1 MCFSRST
8 QPLTAHVR
16 AQSLSQSVEPT
27 KMEANPVRLLTPLS
41 NRKSS
46 FLQILLSDGH
56 FENHIANT
64 YPLESLSPSFRVDDI
79 KFAASAEDQVVVRI
93 NSWQGQTTIQG
104 EWREGDYEEG
114 VVLNFLEDMVQIMKS
129 IIP

>member
-1 MCFSRST
+1 
-8 QPLTAHVR
+8 
-16 AQSLSQSVEPT
+16 
-27 KMEANPVRLLTPLS
+27 MEENPVGLLTPLS

-46 FLQILLSDGH
+46 FLQILLSDGY
-56 FENHIANT
+56 FENHIAHT

-93 NSWQGQTTIQG
+93 TSWQGQITIQS
-104 EWREGDYEEG
+104 EWRKGDYEEG
-114 VVLNFLEDMVQIMKS
+114 VVTNFLEDMVKIMNS